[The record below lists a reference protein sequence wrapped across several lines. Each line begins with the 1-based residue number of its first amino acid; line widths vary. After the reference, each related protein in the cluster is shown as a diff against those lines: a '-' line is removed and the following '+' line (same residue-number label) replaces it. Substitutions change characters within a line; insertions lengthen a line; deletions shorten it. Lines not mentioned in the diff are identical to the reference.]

1 MTNFIIF
8 LKIILALSVI
18 GKAYLH
24 SFVGYRNDVPLGGT
38 GGFSLKTLWFFTEP
52 VAKEFQSRKNLCNY
66 LQLLNILILLLIVIL
81 NKLH

>member
-1 MTNFIIF
+1 MVNFIIF
-8 LKIILALSVI
+8 LKILLGLSVV

-24 SFVGYRNDVPLGGT
+24 SFIGYRNNVPLGGA

-66 LQLLNILILLLIVIL
+66 LQLLNILILLLIIL
-81 NKLH
+81 LSNLN